1 MRPSIAICPARLDST
16 RNPPVKPGGKKRAVE
31 ECWQSTRWHFAL
43 NTRIRTHGIGIAYMQ
58 DSPLRRICFGPVINE
73 CPAAPKAASAP
84 APTSSQIG
92 GVGYCKQRMC
102 ELSFAFFIAFACA
115 FGWDAAER
123 KLPILT
129 AQTWENREESS
140 RKIQWQLVVRLS
152 IWLTAP
158 APQFWQLST
167 RRRKLWAHRPSSIE
181 HGASKAASFQEEGK
195 QIEAHTAGTIIY
207 QMSIGR

>member
-43 NTRIRTHGIGIAYMQ
+43 NTRIRTHGIGIAHMQ

-102 ELSFAFFIAFACA
+102 ELSFAFFYCFCLCIWLRCCWAEAPDSHCA
-115 FGWDAAER
+115 DLGKSRGKLAENPVATGSPPIDLTHSASAA
-123 KLPILT
+123 ILT
-129 AQTWENREESS
+129 AVNALKDTLGTPTIE
-140 RKIQWQLVVRLS
+140 
-152 IWLTAP
+152 
-158 APQFWQLST
+158 
-167 RRRKLWAHRPSSIE
+167 HRAWSIE
-181 HGASKAASFQEEGK
+181 SRLLS
-195 QIEAHTAGTIIY
+195 
-207 QMSIGR
+207 GRR